1 MAGDTSG
8 AIFTKIQTLL
18 RSDPFLPFTLRSGD
32 KDIEVSHP
40 NAVAFHPEVPF
51 LTVYTRTEI
60 YDLPVDNIAFVQRQH
75 AH

>member
-1 MAGDTSG
+1 MADNTSA
-8 AIFTKIQTLL
+8 AIFAKIQTLL
-18 RSDPFLPFTLRSGD
+18 RHDPFLSFTLRSGD

-51 LTVYTRTEI
+51 LTVYTRTDI
-60 YDLPVDNIAFVQRQH
+60 YDLPVDRIAFVQRQH

>member
-1 MAGDTSG
+1 MAVSDSEV
-8 AIFTKIQTLL
+8 IFAKIQTLL
-18 RSDPFLPFTLRSGD
+18 RSDPFLPFTLCSGG

-60 YDLPVDNIAFVQRQH
+60 YDLPVDKIAFVQRQH